1 MDKTELKT
9 DTDIIKLLY
18 QIFVLLKNKMG
29 KLLENEGIGHSHG
42 IIIKTISEHK
52 KIRITELSEL
62 IGISNS
68 TLSGIIE
75 KMKTLGIVERRR
87 SDQDRRVVYV
97 SISESFKKKHGDF
110 HTKMNDYIEQTV
122 KKVGHDERIK
132 IIEGLSLLKKLL
144 EESEHFKEDKSF

>member
-18 QIFVLLKNKMG
+18 QIFVLLKNEMG
-29 KLLENEGIGHSHG
+29 KLLENEGISHSHG

-52 KIRITELSEL
+52 KIKITELSEL
-62 IGISNS
+62 LGISNS

-87 SDQDRRVVYV
+87 SEQDRRVVYV
-97 SISESFKKKHGDF
+97 SISESFEKKHGDF
-110 HTKMNDYIEQTV
+110 HIKMNDYIERTV
-122 KKVGHDERIK
+122 KKAGFDERIK

-144 EESEHFKEDKSF
+144 EESEHFKKDKYF